1 MRCGFRIGVWFV
13 ALFILLPVSIGAVRA
28 YVQGWPESWR
38 SARWTSA
45 GLLPEAVATPG
56 ARLLIL
62 SARTGNWKSIF
73 AEHLSIVLKREADT
87 AWTRYDVVGW
97 GLPVRRNAFVADA
110 YWYGNRPYVV
120 TEITGADA
128 ALLIPR
134 VEAAIAEYPYAAPG
148 TYAPWPGPNSNSF
161 VAWVVRNSEGLA
173 VELPPVAI
181 GKDYI
186 ATGVG
191 LAAAPSR
198 TGFSAVAWGLFGITF
213 ALDEGIELHIAGSTI
228 GLDPLEL
235 ALKLPSLG
243 KISLL
248 DLSR

>member
-1 MRCGFRIGVWFV
+1 MRLGVRLIGWFTF
-13 ALFILLPVSIGAVRA
+13 LFILLPVSIGAGKA
-28 YVQGWPESWR
+28 YLRGWPENWR
-38 SARWTSA
+38 SASWNSA
-45 GLLPEAVATPG
+45 GLLPEAATAPG

-73 AEHLSIVLKREADT
+73 AEHLSIVLKREGDP

-97 GLPVRRNAFVADA
+97 GAPVRRNAFHADA
-110 YWYGNRPYVV
+110 YWYGNRPYIV
-120 TEITGADA
+120 ADIRDAEA

-134 VEAAIAEYPYAAPG
+134 VEAAIARYPYAAPG
-148 TYAPWPGPNSNSF
+148 IYAPWPGPNSNSF
-161 VAWVVRNSEGLA
+161 VAWVVRNTEGFA
-173 VELPPVAI
+173 VELPPVAV
-181 GKDYI
+181 GKDYF

-198 TGFSAVAWGLFGITF
+198 TGFTAVAWGLFGVTF
-213 ALDEGIELHIAGSTI
+213 ALDEGIEFHIAGSTV
-228 GLDPLEL
+228 GFDPLEL

-248 DLSR
+248 DMPN